1 MRDVNKIMR
10 LVMVGFLVDVLFAT
24 FAAFLL
30 IATITNLADCLVQ
43 VIIGVPTVPGT
54 TWTVGVNKIALDL
67 LIW

>member
-43 VIIGVPTVPGT
+43 VVIGVSAVPG
-54 TWTVGVNKIALDL
+54 AP
-67 LIW
+67 